1 MPTGLWV
8 RAPVSLLR
16 FPVAGGPWGSQN
28 TGWSLEVRE
37 GLPSSAAQ
45 GSLSP
50 LFPELAD
57 EDPVR
62 LLQGPLAFVSL
73 RGGWVHELQSLGA
86 ASCAG
91 GRFQP
96 VDVGPSAGPQAP
108 SRGTLR
114 GILRG
119 PRSVTLCTLT

>member
-1 MPTGLWV
+1 M
-8 RAPVSLLR
+8 
-16 FPVAGGPWGSQN
+16 
-28 TGWSLEVRE
+28 
-37 GLPSSAAQ
+37 
-45 GSLSP
+45 
-50 LFPELAD
+50 
-57 EDPVR
+57 R

-119 PRSVTLCTLT
+119 PRSVTLHPDPMEPHSFSAPWSIGITRPLSPLDFGARPQRVAESGGVWDTRV